1 MVTTHGQDMKNTST
15 LCDRLLTDKKEYAD
29 NTGEQCRMGQKHGN
43 MVAEQIPD
51 RTIVYEDSSMA
62 FCYRHF
68 IPGKRPY
75 YTAVHIPAE
84 EKEADFILR
93 HLAEI
98 IEADKH
104 REPTEYELS
113 LDNHPYCN

>member
-1 MVTTHGQDMKNTST
+1 
-15 LCDRLLTDKKEYAD
+15 
-29 NTGEQCRMGQKHGN
+29 
-43 MVAEQIPD
+43 
-51 RTIVYEDSSMA
+51 MA

-68 IPGKRPY
+68 IPGRQPY
-75 YTAVHIPAE
+75 YTAVHIPADK
-84 EKEADFILR
+84 KEADYTMR

-113 LDNHPYCN
+113 LNDHSYCD